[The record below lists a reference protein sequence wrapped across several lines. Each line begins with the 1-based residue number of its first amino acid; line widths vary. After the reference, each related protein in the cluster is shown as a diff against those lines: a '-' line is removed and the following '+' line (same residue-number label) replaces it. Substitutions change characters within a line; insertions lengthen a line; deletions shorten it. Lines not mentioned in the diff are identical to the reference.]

1 MVTMKDVQFISNQ
14 FCVASNL
21 ESVAPLESGHINDT
35 FLIVTKN
42 NERYV
47 LQKLNANVF
56 NDVVSVISNKVN
68 VSKHLLKVQ
77 DSKYETIT
85 FIETK
90 DKAYYHMDNNGD
102 YWNMMS
108 FIPNSNTVSV
118 ANNEK
123 LVFEAGKL
131 YGDFIS
137 QTATLPAIKIK
148 ETLPNFHNVPL
159 RFSQFEIA
167 LQNTSESHKGD
178 AMEAIEF
185 AYRCRDEMFRL
196 AALKEEGA
204 FPMRIV
210 HNDAKLSNILF
221 NENDEGL
228 AVIDLDTVMPGIVH
242 FDFGDSIRSIC
253 TNMVEDDGDFEN
265 VSIKLDY
272 YEAFCRGYAESTGSI
287 LTPQEVKY
295 LPLGAKTIIFIM
307 GLRFLTDYLNG
318 NTYYKIKYDTHNL
331 VRCKNQF
338 KLLESV
344 QLHYD
349 EIQRITYEAYG
360 LDIS

>member
-1 MVTMKDVQFISNQ
+1 MVTMKEVQFISNR
-14 FCVASNL
+14 FCI
-21 ESVAPLESGHINDT
+21 ESAMKSIEPLESGHINDT
-35 FLIVTKN
+35 FLIVTN
-42 NERYV
+42 NDERYV
-47 LQKLNANVF
+47 LQKMNTNVF
-56 NDVVSVISNKVN
+56 SDVESVIENKVN
-68 VSKHLLKVQ
+68 VSKHLLKAH
-77 DSKYETIT
+77 DFKYETIT

-90 DKAYYHMDNNGD
+90 GKEYHYMDGNGD

-108 FIPNSNTVSV
+108 FIPNSHTVSIPNS
-118 ANNEK
+118 AK

-137 QTATLPAIKIK
+137 KTATLPANCVK
-148 ETLPNFHNVPL
+148 ETLPDFHDVPL

-167 LQNTSESHKGD
+167 LENASESNKEK
-178 AMEAIEF
+178 AKEVIEF
-185 AYRCRDEMFRL
+185 AYKSRDEMFKL
-196 AALKEEGA
+196 SALKNEDV
-204 FPMRIV
+204 FPIRIV

-221 NENDEGL
+221 DDNDEGL

-253 TNMVEDDGDFEN
+253 TNTVEDDENFESI
-265 VSIKLDY
+265 SIKLDY
-272 YEAFCRGYAESTGSI
+272 YEAFCNGYALSTRDI
-287 LTPQEVKY
+287 LTPQEVEY

-307 GLRFLTDYLNG
+307 GLRFLTDFLNG
-318 NTYYKIKYDTHNL
+318 NIYYKVKYDTHNL

-344 QLHYD
+344 QSHYD
-349 EIQRITYEAYG
+349 EILRITYDAYA